1 MHGTIASMLALERTF
16 LDALLHAVEDPSEET
31 KHVATES
38 LRDLLTM
45 YQEDTLKK
53 VAAITDKAASAEA

>member
-1 MHGTIASMLALERTF
+1 MLALERTF
-16 LDALLHAVEDPSEET
+16 LDALMQAIQEPSEEC

-53 VAAITDKAASAEA
+53 VAALRDKSTAADA

>member
-1 MHGTIASMLALERTF
+1 MLALERSF
-16 LDALLHAVEDPSEET
+16 IDALLKAAGEPSEET

-38 LRDLLTM
+38 LRDLLNM

-53 VAAITDKAASAEA
+53 AVSRAEKSAAAEV

>member
-1 MHGTIASMLALERTF
+1 MRF
-16 LDALLHAVEDPSEET
+16 LNVVQQPSEEAR
-31 KHVATES
+31 HVATET

-53 VAAITDKAASAEA
+53 VTALGGKAASAEA

>member
-1 MHGTIASMLALERTF
+1 MLALEKTF
-16 LDALLHAVEDPSEET
+16 IDALLHATQEPSEET

-38 LRDLLTM
+38 LRDLLNM

-53 VAAITDKAASAEA
+53 VAALSEKVNPTEA